1 MSIEKDSEGN
11 ITLLRADT
19 VKLNYLS
26 SRLIL
31 AANDEIAELENMGI
45 EVPLGYMTK
54 LSSSQFRAKS
64 EHKFKNR

>member
-54 LSSSQFRAKS
+54 T
-64 EHKFKNR
+64 